1 MLVHDKAVAKGDH
14 AAEDEADGCDEFF
27 PREARFVFIGE
38 VGGVDDLDVHS
49 FHGFLDFV
57 LLALL
62 DEVGVDGLF
71 YFGVTFEFEVG
82 DHFVGV
88 FVDVLLDFAFFSADG
103 GFAGF
108 GGADGGFGYG
118 LVLEEFHLGGVE
130 AGGAGVNDGADFIRE
145 LSLKLGE
152 LLLGYNDARMAFRV
166 SLAQSGE
173 VDFFGDDLAADALD
187 VAVVINIVGF
197 GACFLLTEF
206 VRGDVVLGLG

>member
-1 MLVHDKAVAKGDH
+1 M
-14 AAEDEADGCDEFF
+14 
-27 PREARFVFIGE
+27 
-38 VGGVDDLDVHS
+38 DVHG

-71 YFGVTFEFEVG
+71 YFGVAFEFEVG

-108 GGADGGFGYG
+108 SGADGGFGYG